1 MLGWKRGNATSNSRI
16 LILCLSRITTG
27 STILWTWTKNRWSR
41 RDATAILTAVGTT
54 PTATG
59 WCACCFNMMRM
70 REIQPVPCKRV
81 STYILGFWYACCFIK
96 IRVSSLKKNW
106 FLLWKSY
113 SIESLFSTYVLDST
127 NLGMARVKQQL
138 NKCSVR
144 HSQQSQHRTSIITLV
159 TEIVNIQKTY
169 RENEDILW
177 YAAVDYGTILS
188 TFCRNLLSPPLGQ

>member
-27 STILWTWTKNRWSR
+27 PRILWTWTKNRWSR

-59 WCACCFNMMRM
+59 WCACCFSMMRM

-96 IRVSSLKKNW
+96 IHISSLKKLISPTEELFNW
-106 FLLWKSY
+106 QF
-113 SIESLFSTYVLDST
+113 VLYICIR
-127 NLGMARVKQQL
+127 LYKPWHGKGEAAAQQMFC
-138 NKCSVR
+138 KPQPTVTTPYF
-144 HSQQSQHRTSIITLV
+144 HHYISQWNS
-159 TEIVNIQKTY
+159 
-169 RENEDILW
+169 
-177 YAAVDYGTILS
+177 
-188 TFCRNLLSPPLGQ
+188 